1 MNPDLSIGKVKDH
14 YKAGIV
20 SIKLSI
26 HNKKKGGDINFSE
39 IEAWKKVPKPKRIGV
54 KKVRAYVYQCR
65 DVPAADADG

>member
-1 MNPDLSIGKVKDH
+1 MNKSPEIQWLEMNPDLSIGKVKDH

-39 IEAWKKVPKPKRIGV
+39 I
-54 KKVRAYVYQCR
+54 
-65 DVPAADADG
+65 